1 MPYNCCVLT
10 HSENILSAQ
19 NALCFTDVASQ
30 QIDQFS
36 KWCTNTALSHTAA
49 ASRRFGQFH
58 AGVLEQW
65 SVFSFHRGK
74 VPKKLA
80 NVYRDCVNSFTV
92 FHKIEAAQTL
102 VACFSLVCYCLIVLK
117 ACVPTLFLIY
127 CTVLSCVIVLS
138 SSDCIKAFLLLLI
151 LLCVLLAFVFF

>member
-49 ASRRFGQFH
+49 ASRRFGEFH

-74 VPKKLA
+74 VPK
-80 NVYRDCVNSFTV
+80 NWRMFTAILSIHSV